1 MIRKISYNMFD
12 NIKYNRLAI
21 KNNNKYKKAKPYPH
35 IQFKNFLDKNFA
47 HELFE
52 NFPKYEDDCWISHK
66 KYGRNINTNYKKVQH
81 DERYCPDIL
90 RSFLRSI
97 NSKQFI
103 LFLETLTGINGL
115 IPDPYFIGGGLHIA
129 KEHGY
134 LNSHVDFN
142 WHHKLQ
148 LHRRVNVLIYLTP
161 NFQKINGAQFEL
173 KNSNNTKIIKQY
185 EPTFNSCL
193 VFSTSSKSFHGHSN
207 PVKGKIFRRVINAY
221 YYTANRPK
229 HEIYNPTFTKYGK
242 IKKDKINLDK
252 FKISNSPFS
261 QQLLNDYKKLK

>member
-1 MIRKISYNMFD
+1 MFD
-12 NIKYNRLAI
+12 NLKYNRLAI
-21 KNNNKYKKAKPYPH
+21 KNHKNYKIAKPYSH

-47 HELFE
+47 YKLFK
-52 NFPKYEDDCWISHK
+52 NFPKYDDDCWINHK
-66 KYGRNINTNYKKVQH
+66 KFGKNINTNYKRAQH
-81 DERYCPDIL
+81 DERYFPDIL
-90 RSFLRSI
+90 RDFLRSL
-97 NSKQFI
+97 NSKQFL

-161 NFQKINGAQFEL
+161 NFRKINGAQFEL

-193 VFSTSSKSFHGHSN
+193 IFSTSSKSFHGHSN

-221 YYTANRPK
+221 YYSSTRPK
-229 HEIYNPTFTKYGK
+229 NEIYNHTFTKYNK
-242 IKKDKINLDK
+242 INRGKINLDK
-252 FKISNSPFS
+252 FKINNSPFS
-261 QQLLNDYKKLK
+261 LQLLNDYKKLK

>member
-1 MIRKISYNMFD
+1 MFD
-12 NIKYNRLAI
+12 NLKYNRLAV
-21 KNNNKYKKAKPYPH
+21 KNHKNYKIAKPYSH

-47 HELFE
+47 YKLFK
-52 NFPKYEDDCWISHK
+52 NFPKYEDDCWINHK
-66 KYGRNINTNYKKVQH
+66 KFGKNINTNYKRAQH
-81 DERYCPDIL
+81 DERYFPDIL
-90 RSFLRSI
+90 RNFLRSL
-97 NSKQFI
+97 NSKQFL

-115 IPDPYFIGGGLHIA
+115 IPDPYFIGGGLHMA

-161 NFQKINGAQFEL
+161 NFRKINGAQFEL

-221 YYTANRPK
+221 YYSSNRPK
-229 HEIYNPTFTKYGK
+229 NEIYNPTFTKYNK
-242 IKKDKINLDK
+242 INKDKINLDK
-252 FKISNSPFS
+252 FKINNSPFS

>member
-1 MIRKISYNMFD
+1 MFD
-12 NIKYNRLAI
+12 NLKYNRLAI
-21 KNNNKYKKAKPYPH
+21 KNHKNYKIAKPFSH

-47 HELFE
+47 LELFK
-52 NFPKYEDDCWISHK
+52 NFPKYEDDCWINHK
-66 KYGRNINTNYKKVQH
+66 KYGKNINTNYKKAQH
-81 DERYCPDIL
+81 DERYFPHIL
-90 RSFLRSI
+90 RNFLRSL
-97 NSKQFI
+97 NSKQFL

-134 LNSHVDFN
+134 LNTHVDFN

-161 NFQKINGAQFEL
+161 NFRKINGGQFEL

-193 VFSTSSKSFHGHSN
+193 IFNTTPKSFHGHPN
-207 PVKGKIFRRVINAY
+207 PVKGKIFRRVINVY
-221 YYTANRPK
+221 YYSSIRK
-229 HEIYNPTFTKYGK
+229 KSEIYNPTFTQYN
-242 IKKDKINLDK
+242 KINKKKIDLDK
-252 FKISNSPFS
+252 FKINNSPFS
-261 QQLLNDYKKLK
+261 QQLLSDYKKLK